1 MAYVIAIPIN
11 YHFYNFFHLD
21 LFHSHQSYKSENKI
35 DILPMIDIIFSILA
49 FLIISSLYLTRVETV
64 SVELPKA
71 SNSITQNKK
80 FVNISIDKG
89 GNLFINKKRTRL
101 QEMKVKVVNLTN
113 KNKNLVVLNA
123 DKNVSHGYVISV
135 LDVLRSIDGLKIA
148 ISTKSID

>member
-1 MAYVIAIPIN
+1 MIYFKEDIKN
-11 YHFYNFFHLD
+11 N
-21 LFHSHQSYKSENKI
+21 NKI

-71 SNSITQNKK
+71 SNSITQKEK
-80 FVNISIDKG
+80 FINISIDKG
-89 GNLFINKKRTRL
+89 ENLFINKKRIKL
-101 QEMKVKVVNLTN
+101 QDIKVKVVNLTN
-113 KNKNLVVLNA
+113 QNMNLVVLNA

-135 LDVLRSIDGLKIA
+135 LDVLRSIDGLKLA

>member
-1 MAYVIAIPIN
+1 MIYFKEDN
-11 YHFYNFFHLD
+11 NN
-21 LFHSHQSYKSENKI
+21 KNKI

-89 GNLFINKKRTRL
+89 GNLFLNKNRIKL
-101 QEMKVKVVNLTN
+101 QDIKDKVVNLTN
-113 KNKNLVVLNA
+113 ENKNLVVLNA

-135 LDVLRSIDGLKIA
+135 LDVLRSIDGLKLA
-148 ISTKSID
+148 ISIKSLD

>member
-1 MAYVIAIPIN
+1 MIYFKEDN
-11 YHFYNFFHLD
+11 
-21 LFHSHQSYKSENKI
+21 KSENKI

-135 LDVLRSIDGLKIA
+135 LDVLRSIDGLKIGL
-148 ISTKSID
+148 STKSID

>member
-1 MAYVIAIPIN
+1 MVY
-11 YHFYNFFHLD
+11 FKED
-21 LFHSHQSYKSENKI
+21 LNNKNKI

-101 QEMKVKVVNLTN
+101 QEMKVNVVNLTN

>member
-1 MAYVIAIPIN
+1 MVY
-11 YHFYNFFHLD
+11 FKED
-21 LFHSHQSYKSENKI
+21 LNNKNKI

-80 FVNISIDKG
+80 FINISIDKG
-89 GNLFINKKRTRL
+89 GNLFLNKNRIKL
-101 QEMKVKVVNLTN
+101 QDIKDKVVNLTN
-113 KNKNLVVLNA
+113 ENKNLVVLNA

-135 LDVLRSIDGLKIA
+135 LDVLRSIDGLKLA
-148 ISTKSID
+148 ISTKTID

>member
-1 MAYVIAIPIN
+1 MVYFKEDN
-11 YHFYNFFHLD
+11 
-21 LFHSHQSYKSENKI
+21 KSENKI

-101 QEMKVKVVNLTN
+101 QEMKVKVINLTN

>member
-1 MAYVIAIPIN
+1 MVYFKEDN
-11 YHFYNFFHLD
+11 
-21 LFHSHQSYKSENKI
+21 KGENKI

-123 DKNVSHGYVISV
+123 DKSVSHGYVISV
-135 LDVLRSIDGLKIA
+135 LDVLRSIHGLKIA

>member
-1 MAYVIAIPIN
+1 MVY
-11 YHFYNFFHLD
+11 FKED
-21 LFHSHQSYKSENKI
+21 LNNKNKI

-89 GNLFINKKRTRL
+89 GNLFLNKNRIKL
-101 QEMKVKVVNLTN
+101 QDIKDKVVNLTN
-113 KNKNLVVLNA
+113 ENKNLVVLNA

-135 LDVLRSIDGLKIA
+135 LDVLRSIDGLKLA

>member
-1 MAYVIAIPIN
+1 MIYFKEDIN
-11 YHFYNFFHLD
+11 N
-21 LFHSHQSYKSENKI
+21 KNKI

-89 GNLFINKKRTRL
+89 GNLFINKKRIKF
-101 QEMKVKVVNLTN
+101 QDIKVKVVNLTN
-113 KNKNLVVLNA
+113 ENKNLVVLNA

-135 LDVLRSIDGLKIA
+135 LDVLRSIDGLKLA
-148 ISTKSID
+148 ISIKSLD

>member
-1 MAYVIAIPIN
+1 MIYFQEDIDN
-11 YHFYNFFHLD
+11 
-21 LFHSHQSYKSENKI
+21 KNKI

>member
-1 MAYVIAIPIN
+1 MIYFKEDVN
-11 YHFYNFFHLD
+11 N
-21 LFHSHQSYKSENKI
+21 KNKI

-89 GNLFINKKRTRL
+89 GNLFLNKKRIKL
-101 QEMKVKVVNLTN
+101 QDIKVKVVNLTN
-113 KNKNLVVLNA
+113 ENKNLVVLNA

-135 LDVLRSIDGLKIA
+135 LDMLRSIDGLKLA